1 MKKTFQVDKEELYIL
16 CEFIQSYIDRI
27 VEENGGDLSD
37 CNLLELAVY
46 VHLNELKQKYF
57 NHYLCF
63 DGNPKK
69 QFRPSR
75 AERALLFT
83 VSASAEPEGGWQ
95 LCCKSTFLECF
106 QYVVR

>member
-16 CEFIQSYIDRI
+16 CEFMQSYIDRI
-27 VEENGGDLSD
+27 VEENG
-37 CNLLELAVY
+37 
-46 VHLNELKQKYF
+46 
-57 NHYLCF
+57 
-63 DGNPKK
+63 DGNQKK